1 MMDRLLP
8 QPCRFCGAS
17 GSEHRTGCCSACRAD
32 LPWAVPGCRRCA
44 LPLPG
49 GDVCG
54 ECLADPPAFTATT
67 VAFRYAWPVDTLV
80 KRLKYEGRLADGALL
95 GSLLAERLIAEGV
108 PAPEWIVPVPL
119 HPARLR
125 QRGFN
130 QAREVARALRRE
142 LGPDIAPGMLR
153 RIRRTDSQAG
163 LSAPGRR
170 RNLRGAFQ
178 CNAKDTPRYVA
189 LVDDVVTTAST
200 IRAAAACLRRAGVAR
215 VDVWAV
221 ARAA

>member
-1 MMDRLLP
+1 M
-8 QPCRFCGAS
+8 
-17 GSEHRTGCCSACRAD
+17 
-32 LPWAVPGCRRCA
+32 
-44 LPLPG
+44 
-49 GDVCG
+49 
-54 ECLADPPAFTATT
+54 
-67 VAFRYAWPVDTLV
+67 
-80 KRLKYEGRLADGALL
+80 
-95 GSLLAERLIAEGV
+95 
-108 PAPEWIVPVPL
+108 PL

-178 CNAKDTPRYVA
+178 CNAKDPPRYVA